1 MERRGRAY
9 SVLVAVKSSIIE
21 STIRIT
27 DAERQRWIIRIGGK
41 IIDEIQI
48 VGPEI
53 YTSEWCSCWYSKTG
67 GTAASQRSVEVWGDG
82 QGAGKCVVETSD
94 CNGGPDYVDSV
105 VGLVLWVRGLA

>member
-9 SVLVAVKSSIIE
+9 SVLIAVKSSIIE

-53 YTSEWCSCWYSKTG
+53 YASEWCSCWHSKTG
-67 GTAASQRSVEVWGDG
+67 STATRQRGVEVRGDC
-82 QGAGKCVVETSD
+82 QGARECVVETSD
-94 CNGGPDYVDSV
+94 CNGGPDYVDSI
-105 VGLVLWVRGLA
+105 VGLVLWVCGLA